1 MGLNLPIKTIL
12 LQLIQNLMVF
22 QKKISVNEIVQ
33 IAGRAGRF
41 GLLKLDIWVLHE
53 EMF

>member
-12 LQLIQNLMVF
+12 LQLIQKF
-22 QKKISVNEIVQ
+22 DGISKKKISEIVQ

-41 GLLKLDIWVLHE
+41 GLLKLDI
-53 EMF
+53 